1 MKHYIQAFGRQIEL
15 TEEQAREL
23 QERFSPPAVKL
34 AELVAG
40 ETFFVGP
47 HEMFV
52 LEQFEDSAA
61 VVRNSPLDKSV
72 LFGKNNCY
80 DGSDADTACNQFA
93 DEIAVIV
100 GADAL
105 VEHTVD
111 LTSDDGLK
119 DYGVIRRKAS
129 LLTTERYRKYV
140 DILDL
145 HKVDRWCWLATPH
158 STKRHENDRWV
169 KCVSPSGNLFND
181 YCSRDYIGVRPFCI
195 LKSDIFVSK

>member
-52 LEQFEDSAA
+52 LEQFEGSAA
-61 VVRNSPLDKSV
+61 VIRNRPLDKSV

-93 DEIAVIV
+93 DEIADIV

-129 LLTTERYRKYV
+129 LLTAERYRKYV

-145 HKVDRWCWLATPH
+145 HKVDRWWWLSTPC
-158 STKRHENDRWV
+158 STKRHDKESWV
-169 KCVSPSGNLFND
+169 KCVSPSGGLDFDFYDDFNL
-181 YCSRDYIGVRPFCI
+181 GVRPFCI
-195 LKSDIFVSK
+195 LKSHIFVSK